1 MTRYFILLVFVLPV
15 LASGQSLRIDLELKP
30 AAGKEVY
37 LASHYLD
44 NIYAKD
50 SVMLDEN
57 GRGFF
62 SADSLLPQGLY
73 KIYMDEKNHFDL
85 LLGNDQQFSLKNE
98 SFEISEAQVSNSEET
113 EAFISYMSFLRNL
126 QDELAGLREQME
138 TDSGEKAYELLKKTN
153 EMTSELYSYWEKL
166 EQDFPDSFLPKFVKA
181 GNVPDFKVS
190 ELPPEVQKNDTLL
203 AFARFYFQQKHYW
216 DNFDYRDERF
226 LYTPFYKKKL
236 ETWFTKVL
244 FQTYDSIKGPVMNFI
259 KDVESNPRIFQF
271 VTSYFLNNSL
281 NSRLMGMESL
291 FVDIARKYYLSGKAF
306 WVTEEILEKVID
318 NVIFMEQNLI
328 GNTAPDLTLET
339 YDGEFV
345 NLHQINA
352 KYTIVLIYEPD
363 CSHCNVFVPDLY
375 NKVYLPYRDKEVEVF
390 AIYSMDK
397 KEKWGSFLTKHDM
410 FDWINVWDK
419 HHVSRF
425 KVLYDGR
432 FTPAV
437 IILDENKKIIAKN
450 LKVETIVTFLRNS
463 LN

>member
-1 MTRYFILLVFVLPV
+1 MFVFALPIF
-15 LASGQSLRIDLELKP
+15 ASGQSLKIDLELRS

-37 LASHYLD
+37 LASHYFD

-50 SVMLDEN
+50 SVRLDEN

-62 SADSLLPQGLY
+62 SSDSLLPQGLY

-85 LLGNDQQFSLKNE
+85 LLGADQQFSLKNE
-98 SFEISEAQVSNSEET
+98 SFEISELQVSGSEET

-126 QDELAGLREQME
+126 QDELADLREQMDE
-138 TDSGEKAYELLKKTN
+138 DSGDKAYELLKKTN
-153 EMTSELYSYWEKL
+153 EMTSELYSYWDRLEK
-166 EQDFPDSFLPKFVKA
+166 DFPDSFLPKFVKA
-181 GNVPDFKVS
+181 GHVPDFKVS
-190 ELPPEVQKNDTLL
+190 ELPPEVQKNETQL
-203 AFARFYFQQKHYW
+203 AYARYYHQVNHFW

-226 LYTPFYKKKL
+226 LYTPFFKKKL

-244 FQTYDSIKGPVMNFI
+244 YQNYDSVKGPVMNFI
-259 KDVESNPRIFQF
+259 GNVESVPRVFQF

-281 NSRLMGMESL
+281 SSKIMGMDAL
-291 FVDIARKYYLSGKAF
+291 FVDIAREYYLSGKAF
-306 WVTEEILEKVID
+306 WASEETLEKVID
-318 NVIFMEQNLI
+318 NVIFMEHNLV
-328 GNTAPDLTLET
+328 GNIAPDLTLET
-339 YDGEFV
+339 YDGGYE
-345 NLHQINA
+345 NLHQIYA
-352 KYTIVLIYEPD
+352 KYTVILIYEPD

-375 NKVYLPYRDKEVEVF
+375 NKVYLPYRDKGVEVF

-397 KEKWGSFLTKHDM
+397 KEKWGSFLAKHSL

-450 LKVETIVTFLRNS
+450 LKVETIVTFLENS